1 MTTEQLQPLI
11 YDIGEPGRMGVNL
24 PECDV
29 PKVELPAALMRAD
42 LALPEVGEVQVVR
55 HFVKLSKLNYSI
67 DEGLYPLGSCTMK
80 YNPKVN
86 EDAARLPGLAHLH
99 PLTDES
105 GSQGALFIMHELQAW
120 LGEISG
126 FEKVSLTPAAGAQG
140 EFAGILMIRQY
151 HIDRGEGQRDLILVP
166 DSAHGTNPATV
177 TMAGMHVHELPSNA
191 RGNVDMDALR
201 AACEGELRDR
211 IAGMMITVPSTLGLF
226 ESTILEVI
234 SIVHDAGGL
243 MYMDGANMNALMAV
257 VKPGELGF
265 DVMHYNLHKTFS
277 TPHGGGGPG
286 SGAVGVNEK
295 LAPYLPGPI
304 VEIVEEPSPQPPP
317 IAMEGDFSASDEPV
331 GAAYQVARNARRDDG
346 RPNGSP
352 LQTTG
357 GGVEPVEPPLYGFV
371 MPEKSIGRMKA
382 FQGNFGMHLRAYAYI
397 RVYGDTGIRDVTRYA
412 VLNANYLRA
421 KLMTTYTVPYPRYC
435 GHEFVL
441 EGHFEDA
448 DDVHALDIS
457 KRLMDYGF
465 HPPTNYFPLIVPEAL
480 LIEPTETETKA
491 DLDEFIEAMEAI
503 AAEARTEPELLRNA
517 PHTAPV
523 RRLDEVRAAKE
534 LALCCA
540 PARPPRG

>member
-1 MTTEQLQPLI
+1 MTTELLQPLI
-11 YDIGEPGRMGVNL
+11 YDIGSPGRMGVNL

-29 PKVELPAALMRAD
+29 PQVELPAALMREE
-42 LALPEVGEVQVVR
+42 LPLPEVGEVQVVR

-67 DEGLYPLGSCTMK
+67 DQGLYPLGSCTMK
-80 YNPKVN
+80 YNPKIN
-86 EDAARLPGLAHLH
+86 EDAARLPGFAQLH
-99 PLTDES
+99 PLTDAS
-105 GSQGALFIMHELQAW
+105 GSQGALFLMRELQKW

-126 FEKVSLTPAAGAQG
+126 FEAVSLTPAAGAQG

-177 TMAGMHVHELPSNA
+177 TMAGMHVHELPSDDQ
-191 RGNVDMDALR
+191 GNVDTSALH

-234 SIVHDAGGL
+234 ATVHDAGGL
-243 MYMDGANMNALMAV
+243 MYMDGANMNALMAA
-257 VKPGELGF
+257 VKPGALGF

-304 VEIVEEPSPQPPP
+304 VEIVEEGT
-317 IAMEGDFSASDEPV
+317 AD
-331 GAAYQVARNARRDDG
+331 NDG
-346 RPNGSP
+346 GGRHDMSP
-352 LQTTG
+352 LQVSRTEK
-357 GGVEPVEPPLYGFV
+357 GGVGATNLVARAGRGENTEPPLYGLV

-382 FQGNFGMHLRAYAYI
+382 FHGNFGMHLRAYAYI
-397 RVYGDTGIRDVTRYA
+397 RVYGDSGIRDVTRYA

-421 KLMTTYTVPYPRYC
+421 KLMRTYKVPYPRYC

-448 DDVHALDIS
+448 ADVHALDIS

-491 DLDEFIEAMEAI
+491 DLDEFVEAMESI
-503 AAEARTEPELLRNA
+503 AEEARRDPELLRNA

-534 LALCCA
+534 LVLCCA
-540 PARPPRG
+540 PALPR

>member
-1 MTTEQLQPLI
+1 MTTELLQPLI
-11 YDIGEPGRMGVNL
+11 YDIGTPGRLGVNL

-29 PKVELPAALMRAD
+29 PKVELPAALMREE
-42 LALPEVGEVQVVR
+42 LPLPEVGEVQVVR

-67 DEGLYPLGSCTMK
+67 DQGMYPLGSCTMK
-80 YNPKVN
+80 YNPKIN
-86 EDAARLPGLAHLH
+86 EDAARLPGFAQLH

-105 GSQGALFIMHELQAW
+105 GSQGALFLMHELQKW

-126 FEKVSLTPAAGAQG
+126 FPAVSLTPAAGAQG
-140 EFAGILMIRQY
+140 EFAGILMIRRY

-166 DSAHGTNPATV
+166 NSAHGTNPATV
-177 TMAGMHVHELPSNA
+177 TMAGMDVLELPA
-191 RGNVDMDALR
+191 DDQGNVDMDALH

-234 SIVHDAGGL
+234 ATVHDAGGL
-243 MYMDGANMNALMAV
+243 MYMDGANMNALMAA
-257 VKPGELGF
+257 VKPGALGF

-304 VEIVEEPSPQPPP
+304 VEIVEGAPHSE
-317 IAMEGDFSASDEPV
+317 EVV
-331 GAAYQVARNARRDDG
+331 GATLESPEHGLGMRRASQ
-346 RPNGSP
+346 GSP
-352 LQTTG
+352 LQTS
-357 GGVEPVEPPLYGFV
+357 VEVRGEPPLYGFV
-371 MPEKSIGRMKA
+371 MPEKSIGRLKA
-382 FQGNFGMHLRAYAYI
+382 FHGNFGMHLRAYAYI
-397 RVYGDTGIRDVTRYA
+397 RVYGDSGIRDVTRYA

-421 KLMTTYTVPYPRYC
+421 KLMATYTVPYPRHC

-441 EGHFEDA
+441 EGHFADA

-491 DLDEFIEAMEAI
+491 DLDEFIAAMEKI
-503 AAEARTEPELLRNA
+503 AEEARSDPELLRGA
-517 PHTAPV
+517 PYTAPV

-534 LALCCA
+534 LVLCCA
-540 PARPPRG
+540 PARAAASV

>member
-1 MTTEQLQPLI
+1 MTAEQLQPLI
-11 YDIGEPGRMGVNL
+11 YDIGSPGRVGVNL

-29 PKVELPAALMRAD
+29 PEAPLPAELLRDD
-42 LALPEVGEVQVVR
+42 LPLPEVGEVQVVR

-80 YNPKVN
+80 YNPKIN
-86 EDAARLPGLAHLH
+86 EDAARLPGFAQLH
-99 PLTDES
+99 PLTDED
-105 GSQGALFIMHELQAW
+105 GAQGALFLMHELQRW

-126 FEKVSLTPAAGAQG
+126 FSAVSLTPAAGAQG

-151 HIDRGEGQRDLILVP
+151 HIDRGEGQRDIILVP

-177 TMAGMHVHELPSNA
+177 TMAGLKTRELPADA
-191 RGNVDMDALR
+191 RGNVDLGALR
-201 AACEGELRDR
+201 AACGGELRDR

-226 ESTILEVI
+226 ESTILDVI
-234 SIVHDAGGL
+234 AAVHDAGGL

-286 SGAVGVNEK
+286 SGAVGVNAK
-295 LAPYLPGPI
+295 LAPYLPGPV
-304 VEIVEEPSPQPPP
+304 VEIVEEGSPHPKPLP
-317 IAMEGDFSASDEPV
+317 HEEGGAINASTRSERSPALPVGEGD
-331 GAAYQVARNARRDDG
+331 GGWGGDG
-346 RPNGSP
+346 
-352 LQTTG
+352 
-357 GGVEPVEPPLYGFV
+357 PPLYGFV
-371 MPEKSIGRMKA
+371 MPEKSIGRLKA
-382 FQGNFGMHLRAYAYI
+382 FHGNFGMHLRAYAYI
-397 RVYGDTGIRDVTRYA
+397 RVYGDRGIRDVTRYA

-421 KLMTTYTVPYPRYC
+421 RLMSTYKVPYPRYC

-441 EGHFEDA
+441 EGHFEGIDE
-448 DDVHALDIS
+448 VHALDIS

-480 LIEPTETETKA
+480 LIEPTETEVKE
-491 DLDEFIEAMEAI
+491 DLDAFVAAMEAI
-503 AAEARTEPELLRNA
+503 AEEARSEPETLLGA

-523 RRLDEVRAAKE
+523 RRLDEVKAARE
-534 LALCCA
+534 LVLCCA
-540 PARPPRG
+540 PALPPSS

>member
-1 MTTEQLQPLI
+1 MDGSVTKQALQPLI
-11 YDIGEPGRMGVNL
+11 YDISAPGRIGVNL
-24 PECDV
+24 PDCDV
-29 PKVELPAALMRAD
+29 PRAPLPAELMRAD

-55 HFVKLSKLNYSI
+55 HFVKLSQLNYSI
-67 DEGLYPLGSCTMK
+67 DQGLYPLGSCTMK

-86 EDAARLPGLAHLH
+86 EDAARLAGFAQLH

-105 GSQGALFIMHELQAW
+105 GSQGALFLMHELQNW

-126 FEKVSLTPAAGAQG
+126 FDSVSLTPAAGAQG

-151 HIDRGEGQRDLILVP
+151 HIDRGEGQRDIILVP
-166 DSAHGTNPATV
+166 NSAHGTNPATV
-177 TMAGMHVHELPSNA
+177 TMAGLQVRELPA
-191 RGNVDMDALR
+191 DAQGNVDTQALH

-234 SIVHDAGGL
+234 AAVHEAGGL

-286 SGAVGVNEK
+286 SGAVGVNAK

-304 VEIVEEPSPQPPP
+304 VDVVEAGGPTPPPAPSPKLRGGERLPRQQSPPS
-317 IAMEGDFSASDEPV
+317 IAMGEGF
-331 GAAYQVARNARRDDG
+331 R
-346 RPNGSP
+346 
-352 LQTTG
+352 
-357 GGVEPVEPPLYGFV
+357 GGVALKEAPLYGFV
-371 MPEKSIGRMKA
+371 MPARSIGRMKA
-382 FQGNFGMHLRAYAYI
+382 FHGNFGMHLRAYAYI
-397 RVYGDTGIRDVTRYA
+397 RVYGASGIRDVTRYA

-421 KLMTTYTVPYPRYC
+421 KLMRSYRVPYPRYC

-441 EGHFEDA
+441 EGHVEGVDQ
-448 DDVHALDIS
+448 VHALDIS

-480 LIEPTETETKA
+480 LIEPTETEVQE
-491 DLDEFIEAMEAI
+491 DLDAFVAAMEQI
-503 AAEARTEPELLRNA
+503 ADEARNEPETLLNA
-517 PHTAPV
+517 PHSAPV
-523 RRLDEVRAAKE
+523 RRLDEVRAAKA
-534 LALCCA
+534 LVLCCA
-540 PARPPRG
+540 PALAAHR